1 MVTVKEMDLGG
12 RTLRLETGKLAK
24 QASGSVLAK
33 YGDTVVLCTVV
44 GADEPKEGMDYFPL
58 QIEFRE
64 KTAAVGKIPGGFF
77 KREARPS
84 EKEILTCRLIDRPLR
99 PLFPEDFMCEVQV
112 ICTVYSSD
120 QENDADVIAAVGA
133 SAALMVSNLPF

>member
-1 MVTVKEMDLGG
+1 MCIRD
-12 RTLRLETGKLAK
+12 
-24 QASGSVLAK
+24 S
-33 YGDTVVLCTVV
+33 V

-112 ICTVYSSD
+112 LSLIH
-120 QENDADVIAAVGA
+120 I
-133 SAALMVSNLPF
+133 